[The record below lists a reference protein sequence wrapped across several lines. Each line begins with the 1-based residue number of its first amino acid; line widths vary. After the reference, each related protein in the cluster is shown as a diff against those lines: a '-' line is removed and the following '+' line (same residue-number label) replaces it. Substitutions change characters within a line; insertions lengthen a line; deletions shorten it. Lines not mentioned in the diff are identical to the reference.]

1 MNWRVPRA
9 RSVRSVTLRVKL
21 RDLTLMASS
30 MIAIIGTTAIAASL
44 PGMSDAYALTPN
56 GRFLVNVALTLPALS
71 IALFAPFMGLMIDRW
86 GRKKIFV
93 ASLVLYGLS
102 GTAGFYLRSLQ
113 EILVTRL
120 VLGVAVAGITTCATA
135 LIADY
140 ADKARLGRSMGR
152 QSLFMA
158 LGNVV
163 FVSLGGVLADYSWRW
178 PFMIYAIAFVVLP
191 GVIFLVT
198 EPRSAPGDETMSPSV
213 RDEVL
218 PAVRTALVYFLCFIN
233 MVVYFMVPVYLPF
246 YVKSFP
252 GNDSTRVGA
261 LLALVGLTWGITS
274 TQYHRLKK
282 NRTFGQVA
290 IGAFTFMGVA
300 HLLLAW
306 ASGYAMV
313 ILALILIG
321 IGLGVVL
328 PNLNAWLFSFAP
340 AGMNGRAIGG
350 LIFFGF
356 IGQFVSP
363 IITRPLSTAA
373 GIATSYFIAGS
384 VLLII
389 ALSGYIVFTL
399 SVRQDKSTSPLERS
413 PVGGELGG

>member
-1 MNWRVPRA
+1 
-9 RSVRSVTLRVKL
+9 LQ
-21 RDLTLMASS
+21 
-30 MIAIIGTTAIAASL
+30 
-44 PGMSDAYALTPN
+44 
-56 GRFLVNVALTLPALS
+56 
-71 IALFAPFMGLMIDRW
+71 
-86 GRKKIFV
+86 
-93 ASLVLYGLS
+93 
-102 GTAGFYLRSLQ
+102 SLQ
-113 EILVTRL
+113 EILVTRF
-120 VLGVAVAGITTCATA
+120 VLGISVAGITTCAIA
-135 LIADY
+135 IIADY
-140 ADKARLGRSMGR
+140 ADDSTLGRFMGR

-178 PFMIYAIAFVVLP
+178 PFLIYVIALVVLP
-191 GVIFLVT
+191 GAIFLIT
-198 EPRSAPGDETMSPSV
+198 EPRSAADGKTISSGV
-213 RDEVL
+213 RDEAL

-252 GNDSTRVGA
+252 GHDSARTGA

-282 NRTFGQVA
+282 NLTFGQIV
-290 IGAFTFMGVA
+290 IGAFALMGVA

-328 PNLNAWLFSFAP
+328 PNLNTWLLSFTSA
-340 AGMNGRAIGG
+340 AMNGRVIGG

-384 VLLII
+384 VLLFI
-389 ALSGYIVFTL
+389 ALSGYIAFTL
-399 SVRQDKSTSPLERS
+399 SVRQAKSASPLEHS